1 MERQRI
7 KNVMGVIIM
16 KLKKILANIIMT
28 TIMATLVVGCGT
40 SKKAENKT
48 DSSDVPQVVNIG
60 TQQMPNGEKIAI
72 EKGFFEEE
80 LGVEVNIIEF
90 NAGDIR
96 NALVSKNIDFAL
108 LGSSSAALGIA
119 SGIDV
124 EMIWIHDVLG
134 DAEKLVAKNGSNINS
149 IQDIVGRKI
158 ATPFATTTHYSL
170 LKALELNGISEKDIT
185 LLDMQMPEVY
195 AAWQR
200 GDIDAAY
207 AWEPTLSNLL
217 KDGKTIIS
225 SKDMA
230 EKGVVTS
237 NVEVVRREF
246 AQQYPDIVTKYIKA
260 VNKSIT
266 LYNEN
271 QDDAVKTIA
280 DALEITEEEALKQMQ
295 GSIWLTAQEQ
305 LDSAYFG
312 TSDKKGDLV
321 NSLKDTADFLYE
333 QKSLMTQPELSIFE
347 GAVNPSYIENAL
359 K

>member
-1 MERQRI
+1 MKRR
-7 KNVMGVIIM
+7 IIM
-16 KLKKILANIIMT
+16 KLKIIFANVIILALIT
-28 TIMATLVVGCGT
+28 TSFVGCGT
-40 SKKAENKT
+40 SKDMT
-48 DSSDVPQVVNIG
+48 TSDAPKVVNIG
-60 TQQMPNGEKIAI
+60 TQQMPNDEKIAI

-80 LGVEVNIIEF
+80 LGVKVNIIEF

-108 LGSSSAALGIA
+108 LGSSSATLGIA
-119 SGIDV
+119 SGIDI
-124 EMIWIHDVLG
+124 EMIWIHEVLG
-134 DAEKLVAKNGSNINS
+134 DAERLVAKNGSNINT
-149 IQDIVGRKI
+149 IKDIVGKKI

-170 LKALELNGISEKDIT
+170 LKALELNGLSEKDIT

-237 NVEVVRREF
+237 NVEVVRRDF
-246 AQQYPDIVTKYIKA
+246 AMKYPDIVTRYIKA
-260 VNKSIT
+260 LNKSVK

-271 QDDAVKTIA
+271 EDEAVKTISA
-280 DALEITEEEALKQMQ
+280 ALEITEEEASKQMG
-295 GSIWLTAQEQ
+295 GSIWLTAEQQ
-305 LDSAYFG
+305 LDPAYFG
-312 TSDKKGDLV
+312 KSTKKGDLV
-321 NSLKDTADFLYE
+321 TSLKDTADFLYK
-333 QKSLMTQPELSIFE
+333 QKSLMTEPKLSTFE
-347 GAVNPSYIENAL
+347 DAVNPSYIENAL

>member
-1 MERQRI
+1 
-7 KNVMGVIIM
+7 M
-16 KLKKILANIIMT
+16 KFKDILAKVIMT
-28 TIMATLVVGCGT
+28 TVIATLFVGCGT
-40 SKKAENKT
+40 SKSAENKEA
-48 DSSDVPQVVNIG
+48 SSGVPKVVNIG
-60 TQQMPNGEKIAI
+60 TQQMPNDEKIAI
-72 EKGFFEEE
+72 AKGFFEEE
-80 LGVEVNIIEF
+80 LGVKVNIIEF

-108 LGSSSAALGIA
+108 LGSSSATLGIA

-124 EMIWIHDVLG
+124 QVIWIHEVLG
-134 DAEKLVAKNGSNINS
+134 DAERLVAKNSSNINS
-149 IQDIVGRKI
+149 INDIIGKKV
-158 ATPFATTTHYSL
+158 ATPFATTAHYSL
-170 LKALELNGISEKDIT
+170 LKALELNGISQKDIT

-207 AWEPTLSNLL
+207 AWEPTLSSLL

-230 EKGVVTS
+230 GKGVVTS

-246 AQQYPDIVTKYIKA
+246 GEKYPSVVAKYIKA
-260 VNKSIT
+260 VNKSIK

-271 QDDAVKTIA
+271 QVEAVKTISGA
-280 DALEITEEEALKQMQ
+280 FEITQKEALKQMQ
-295 GSIWLTAQEQ
+295 GSIWLTAEEQ
-305 LDSAYFG
+305 LDPAYFG
-312 TSDKKGDLV
+312 TSDKKGELV

-333 QKSLMTQPELSIFE
+333 QKSLMSVPKLSTFE
-347 GAVNPSYIENAL
+347 EAVNPSYIENAL

>member
-1 MERQRI
+1 
-7 KNVMGVIIM
+7 M
-16 KLKKILANIIMT
+16 KFKKVLANIIMT
-28 TIMATLVVGCGT
+28 TVIATLFVGCGT
-40 SKKAENKT
+40 SKDTA
-48 DSSDVPQVVNIG
+48 SSDVPKVVNIG
-60 TQQMPNGEKIAI
+60 TQQMPNDERIAI
-72 EKGFFEEE
+72 AKGYFEKE
-80 LGVEVNIIEF
+80 LGVKVNIIEF

-96 NALVSKNIDFAL
+96 NALVSKDIDFAL
-108 LGSSSAALGIA
+108 LGSSSATLGIA
-119 SGIDV
+119 SGIDI
-124 EMIWIHDVLG
+124 EMIWIHEVLG
-134 DAEKLVAKNGSNINS
+134 DAERLVARNGSNINS
-149 IQDIVGRKI
+149 LKDIVGKKI

-230 EKGVVTS
+230 SKGVVTS

-246 AQQYPDIVTKYIKA
+246 ASKYPDIVTKYIKA
-260 VNKSIT
+260 VNKSVK

-271 QDDAVKTIA
+271 QAEAVKTIS
-280 DALEITEEEALKQMQ
+280 DTLEITQEEAAKQMK
-295 GSIWLTAQEQ
+295 GSIWLTAEQQ
-305 LDSAYFG
+305 LDPAYFG
-312 TSDKKGDLV
+312 TSDKKGELV
-321 NSLKDTADFLYE
+321 NSLKDTADFLYK
-333 QKSLMTQPELSIFE
+333 QKSLMTQPKLSTFE
-347 GAVNPSYIENAL
+347 DAVNPLYIENAL

>member
-1 MERQRI
+1 
-7 KNVMGVIIM
+7 M
-16 KLKKILANIIMT
+16 KFKRVLANIIMT
-28 TIMATLVVGCGT
+28 TVIATLFVGCGT
-40 SKKAENKT
+40 SENKT
-48 DSSDVPQVVNIG
+48 ASSGLPKVVNIG
-60 TQQMPNGEKIAI
+60 TQQMPNDEKIAI
-72 EKGFFEEE
+72 ARGFFEEE
-80 LGVEVNIIEF
+80 LGVKVNIIEF

-108 LGSSSAALGIA
+108 LGSSSATLGIA

-124 EMIWIHDVLG
+124 EMIWIHEVLG
-134 DAEKLVAKNGSNINS
+134 DAERLVAKNGSNINS
-149 IQDIVGRKI
+149 IKDIVGKKI

-225 SKDMA
+225 SKEMA
-230 EKGVVTS
+230 QKGVVTS

-246 AQQYPDIVTKYIKA
+246 ADKYPDIVTKYIKA
-260 VNKSIT
+260 VNKSVK

-271 QDDAVKTIA
+271 QVEAVKTIS
-280 DALEITEEEALKQMQ
+280 DALEITQEDASKQMK
-295 GSIWLTAQEQ
+295 GSIWLTAEQQ

-312 TSDKKGDLV
+312 RSAKKGNLV
-321 NSLKDTADFLYE
+321 TSLKDTADFLYK
-333 QKSLMTQPELSIFE
+333 QKSLMTQPKLSTFE
-347 GAVNPSYIENAL
+347 DAVNPSYIEKAL